1 MNLSNPIQS
10 VIPALQGQVLAVLA
24 RTSQPLT
31 GRGVAGLVGD
41 RASVAGVNVA
51 LRSLV
56 ASGLVL
62 GEEHPPSI
70 LYRLNRRHLAAHS
83 IEELADLRG
92 QLLEAVREHL
102 ASWSIAPWGAWLFG
116 SMARGE
122 GSADSDIDIVLVR
135 PDHVAADDSRWLSQ
149 IDFFVDDVKAWTGNP
164 CRVVEYSAT
173 EFDDLLTGPERLPT
187 DLRTDGLALTS
198 RRLPRRPAVS
208 GAAR

>member
-1 MNLSNPIQS
+1 VNLSSPIRS
-10 VIPALQGQVLAVLA
+10 VIPTLQGDVLAVLA

-56 ASGLVL
+56 DSGLVL

-70 LYRLNRRHLAAHS
+70 LYRLNRRHLATHS

-92 QLLEAVREHL
+92 QLLAAVREHL
-102 ASWSIAPWGAWLFG
+102 LSWSVAPWGAWLFG

-122 GSADSDIDIVLVR
+122 GAAGSDIDILLVR
-135 PDHVAADDSRWLSQ
+135 PDHVVADDSRWLSQ
-149 IDFFVDDVKAWTGNP
+149 IDVFVDDVKAWTGNP
-164 CRVVEYSAT
+164 CRVLEYSAT
-173 EFDDLLTGPERLPT
+173 EFHDLLTGPERLAT

-198 RRLPRRPAVS
+198 RRLPRRTAMS
-208 GAAR
+208 RAAR